1 MNYESNIYILEEE
14 NFKDLLGFCRELLAG
29 LSYTDLKKVEP
40 KVETPGLNVY
50 SANLDAGACCIFF
63 NFTEFAGGGSMT
75 YSTWGEKPK
84 NLDVHIS
91 RRVLGLTGIAMLN
104 MLKRY
109 I

>member
-1 MNYESNIYILEEE
+1 MNYESNIYFLEEE

-40 KVETPGLNVY
+40 KVEIPGLSIY
-50 SANLDAGACCIFF
+50 SANLDAETCCIFF

-84 NLDVHIS
+84 DLDVHIS
-91 RRVLGLTGIAMLN
+91 RGVLRLTLTA

>member
-1 MNYESNIYILEEE
+1 MINESNVYFLEEE
-14 NFKDLLGFCRELLAG
+14 NFKDLLGFCRELLDG
-29 LSYTDLKKVEP
+29 FSYTELKKVEP

-50 SANLDAGACCIFF
+50 SAELETCCIFF
-63 NFTEFAGGGSMT
+63 YFTESAVGGSMT

-91 RRVLGLTGIAMLN
+91 RGVLRLTLTA

>member
-1 MNYESNIYILEEE
+1 MNNNKGSNIYSLVEE
-14 NFKDLLGFCRELLAG
+14 NFKDLIGFCRELLAG
-29 LSYTDLKKVEP
+29 FSYTDLKKVET
-40 KVETPGLNVY
+40 KVETPGFSTY
-50 SANLDAGACCIFF
+50 SANLGTCCVFF
-63 NFTEFAGGGSMT
+63 NFTESAGYWAMT

-91 RRVLGLTGIAMLN
+91 LGVLRLTLTA

>member
-1 MNYESNIYILEEE
+1 MNIESNAYFLEEE

-29 LSYTDLKKVEP
+29 FSYTDLKKVEP

-50 SANLDAGACCIFF
+50 SANLNLGTCCIFF
-63 NFTEFAGGGSMT
+63 YFTEFAGGGSMT

-91 RRVLGLTGIAMLN
+91 RGVLRLTLTA